1 MSNASPENKWWPI
14 RQLPAWVI
22 TLLIFWILLLAY
34 GMFAGSRISE
44 RLNSI
49 IYDNF
54 ALVKTCTT
62 NVDDIAIVT
71 IDDHTIQALDRRW
84 PLPRNYHGAL
94 IQTLTEYG
102 VKAIS
107 YDVLFLEPNIGDG
120 ALYQALRSNGNVV
133 LPSLIFPSG
142 LELNIFNDVVKTG
155 HAALEKE
162 TDGVVRSLSL
172 YKTYGE
178 SHYPHTTVSLLKA
191 TDPDNP
197 ALEIYLN
204 RIQASRFIDS
214 NTAYYIG
221 SKKNRFQHYSFA
233 DVLAGVYEPEE
244 FRDKVVFVGVTA
256 TGLGEKFVPFSRWDK
271 SEPEYLTAIDLQAQF
286 YDELRHEKLVFKVTT
301 GFERVINLFAL
312 LLILILVRR
321 LKISG
326 VWSSLVAV
334 VFLITLLLFSYLAI
348 SLFHM
353 WVPMGDSLV
362 IAFFFLFVYGLMTA
376 HYDVVEANRRLEER
390 VALRTQ
396 ELEETN
402 KNLAQEIRDRK
413 AIEKTLRDN
422 ENGLRLLFDS
432 LQIGI
437 LTTDESGCIISNNK
451 TADKLLHRRSMPLL
465 QGAFLQDLI
474 RQDPKT
480 PNYQTFPSL
489 VDIFHEL
496 AGKGTLDSIQ
506 VEGEIIDARSEG
518 IPISVTFSRLLQ
530 GGNRK
535 FVCIVRDIREQRHA
549 EKITQEFVATVSH
562 ELRTPITSIKGSLE
576 LIDSGIAGQLTPKT
590 RSLLSLA
597 LRNSNRLLVL
607 VNDILD
613 IQRIQLGTLEFK
625 LEPLDLVELVGQ
637 SVEVNEAYVQA
648 YGAEVIAKLPPY
660 PIYVLGDYDRLV
672 QVMSN
677 LISNAAKF
685 STGGGTA
692 IIDVSVVVAK
702 RHARVEVTDYGEGI
716 PEAFQK
722 KIFEKFAQADEAQHR
737 SQGTGLGLSIT
748 KALVEQMRGTIDFH
762 SKEGDGATFFFYLP
776 ILTPSEIKAYRER
789 EENNH
794 EK

>member
-14 RQLPAWVI
+14 RHLPAWVI

-49 IYDNF
+49 IYDSF

-94 IQTLTEYG
+94 IQKLNDYG
-102 VKAIS
+102 AQAIS

-120 ALYQALRSNGNVV
+120 ELYQALRANGNVV

-155 HAALEKE
+155 HAALEKGN
-162 TDGVVRSLSL
+162 DGVVRSLSL
-172 YKTYGE
+172 YKTYGD
-178 SHYPHTTVSLLKA
+178 HRYPHTTVSLLQA

-221 SKKNRFQHYSFA
+221 SKKNRFRHYSFA
-233 DVLAGVYEPEE
+233 DVLAGVYEPDE

-271 SEPEYLTAIDLQAQF
+271 SEPDYLTAIDLQAQF

-353 WVPMGDSLV
+353 WIPMGDSLV

-451 TADKLLHRRSMPLL
+451 DRKST
-465 QGAFLQDLI
+465 
-474 RQDPKT
+474 
-480 PNYQTFPSL
+480 
-489 VDIFHEL
+489 
-496 AGKGTLDSIQ
+496 
-506 VEGEIIDARSEG
+506 
-518 IPISVTFSRLLQ
+518 RL
-530 GGNRK
+530 NS
-535 FVCIVRDIREQRHA
+535 
-549 EKITQEFVATVSH
+549 SH
-562 ELRTPITSIKGSLE
+562 
-576 LIDSGIAGQLTPKT
+576 
-590 RSLLSLA
+590 
-597 LRNSNRLLVL
+597 
-607 VNDILD
+607 
-613 IQRIQLGTLEFK
+613 
-625 LEPLDLVELVGQ
+625 
-637 SVEVNEAYVQA
+637 
-648 YGAEVIAKLPPY
+648 
-660 PIYVLGDYDRLV
+660 
-672 QVMSN
+672 
-677 LISNAAKF
+677 
-685 STGGGTA
+685 
-692 IIDVSVVVAK
+692 
-702 RHARVEVTDYGEGI
+702 
-716 PEAFQK
+716 
-722 KIFEKFAQADEAQHR
+722 
-737 SQGTGLGLSIT
+737 
-748 KALVEQMRGTIDFH
+748 
-762 SKEGDGATFFFYLP
+762 
-776 ILTPSEIKAYRER
+776 
-789 EENNH
+789 
-794 EK
+794 